1 MNNASGGNVIYH
13 FKGDT
18 KDLNKATKEV
28 EGKFGVLG
36 KGGKGALLGVAAATT
51 AATAAVISLTKKSVQ
66 TYSEYEQLQGG
77 LVSMMKG
84 NQDAVNQV
92 LNTSKKAYKDLQMS
106 QSDYLTAFESSYAI
120 IQNGLSEN
128 ANAIEYTNKVIQ
140 LSADLFNTFGGSTE
154 QYSNA
159 INWALKG
166 TYSYLDNLNIGIKG
180 TQEGFIEAANAS
192 GVLGREIESVKDITN
207 DEIIDVIQHYAE
219 KAGAWGKSQAEASS
233 TIIGSMNMVKASIQ
247 DFLSGQGGIEQVIT
261 SAVAAGKQLS
271 QAIIKLLPQVVE
283 GVVGI
288 INGIMPMLPG
298 LIKQLLPVLVKGII
312 TLTKGIIE
320 LLPEIIKMIADILPD
335 LMPMIVEGIY
345 EIIPMLIK
353 MTPEFIKVAILLI
366 SALIK
371 GFINSMP
378 KVLQGV
384 KNIIKAA
391 IQTIVNLK
399 SQFLQKGKEIIIN
412 LVNGIR
418 SVAANPKQA
427 VRNLITNIKNLFSS
441 AGGWLWNAGR
451 NIIQGLLNGIVN
463 KAGSVINYAHNLADR
478 IKNTIAKALK
488 IHSPSRITMYQGE
501 MTAEGYMVGL
511 DKMRSQLQEA
521 VFDTFALSP
530 QFTNASALHYSPNV
544 IVNNNVSMETDP
556 LGQTVSKIKTFAGGA
571 KNDYNYGVGV

>member
-28 EGKFGVLG
+28 EGKFGGLG
-36 KGGKGALLGVAAATT
+36 KLGKGALVGVGVAAG
-51 AATAAVISLTKKSVQ
+51 AATAALVGMTKDSV
-66 TYSEYEQLQGG
+66 
-77 LVSMMKG
+77 
-84 NQDAVNQV
+84 
-92 LNTSKKAYKDLQMS
+92 KAYASVEQSIGGVETLFKDSADTVIANAKRAYETAGVDANTYMEQITSFSASLLQSVGGDTVKAAKTGDMAIRDMS
-106 QSDYLTAFESSYAI
+106 DNANKFGTSIDS
-120 IQNGLSEN
+120 IQNAYQGFAKQN
-128 ANAIEYTNKVIQ
+128 YTM
-140 LSADLFNTFGGSTE
+140 
-154 QYSNA
+154 
-159 INWALKG
+159 
-166 TYSYLDNLNIGIKG
+166 LDNLKLGYGG
-180 TQEGFIEAANAS
+180 TKEEMQRLLA
-192 GVLGREIESVKDITN
+192 D
-207 DEIIDVIQHYAE
+207 AE
-219 KAGAWGKSQAEASS
+219 KLTGKKYDISNLDDVYKAIHAVQEELGITGTTAKEAGS
-233 TIIGSMNMVKASIQ
+233 TISGSVGSAKAAWEN
-247 DFLSGQGGIEQVIT
+247 FLSGQGGIEQVIST
-261 SAVAAGKQLS
+261 FTTAGKNIANAVIKMLPQLV
-271 QAIIKLLPQVVE
+271 QGITGLINGLLPL
-283 GVVGI
+283 
-288 INGIMPMLPG
+288 LPG
-298 LIKQLLPVLVKGII
+298 LIKALLPPLVKGII

-320 LLPEIIKMIADILPD
+320 LLPEIIRMIADILPE

-371 GFINSMP
+371 GFVNSMP

-384 KNIIKAA
+384 KNIIKTA

-521 VFDTFALSP
+521 VYDTFSLSP
-530 QFTNASALHYSPNV
+530 QFTNASALHYSPSV
-544 IVNNNVSMETDP
+544 VVNNNVSMETDP

>member
-28 EGKFGVLG
+28 EGKFGGLG
-36 KGGKGALLGVAAATT
+36 KLGKGALVGVGVAAG
-51 AATAAVISLTKKSVQ
+51 AATAALVGMTKDSV
-66 TYSEYEQLQGG
+66 
-77 LVSMMKG
+77 
-84 NQDAVNQV
+84 
-92 LNTSKKAYKDLQMS
+92 KAYASVEQSIGGVETLFKDSADTVIANAKRAYETAGVDANTYMEQITSFSASLLQSVGGDTVKAAKTGDM
-106 QSDYLTAFESSYAI
+106 AI
-120 IQNGLSEN
+120 RDMADNANKFGTSIDSIQNAYQGFAKQN
-128 ANAIEYTNKVIQ
+128 YTM
-140 LSADLFNTFGGSTE
+140 
-154 QYSNA
+154 
-159 INWALKG
+159 
-166 TYSYLDNLNIGIKG
+166 LDNLKLGYGG
-180 TQEGFIEAANAS
+180 TKEEMQRLLA
-192 GVLGREIESVKDITN
+192 D
-207 DEIIDVIQHYAE
+207 AE
-219 KAGAWGKSQAEASS
+219 KLTGKKYDISNLDDVYKAIHAVQEELGITGTTAKEAGS
-233 TIIGSMNMVKASIQ
+233 TISGSVSSAKAAWEN
-247 DFLSGQGGIEQVIT
+247 FLSGQGGIEQVIST
-261 SAVAAGKQLS
+261 FTTAGKNIANAVIKMLPQLV
-271 QAIIKLLPQVVE
+271 QGITGLINGLLPL
-283 GVVGI
+283 
-288 INGIMPMLPG
+288 LPG
-298 LIKQLLPVLVKGII
+298 LIKALLPPLVKGII

-320 LLPEIIKMIADILPD
+320 LLPEIIRMIADILPD

-463 KAGSVINYAHNLADR
+463 KAGSVINYAYNLADR

-511 DKMRSQLQEA
+511 DKMRSQLQDA
-521 VFDTFALSP
+521 VYDTFSLSP
-530 QFTNASALHYSPNV
+530 QFTNASALHYSPSV
-544 IVNNNVSMETDP
+544 VVNNNVSMETDP